1 MYLRSHVKAD
11 KGRHEHT
18 REAVEADCGARGRGQ
33 LGTAGRIKG
42 RTKAIIP
49 LDCWDLEVDTRL
61 DRLGSPG
68 RDSEQACLRRG
79 MSEGERAVITPRIG
93 WRKLTDP
100 GD

>member
-1 MYLRSHVKAD
+1 MYLRSREEAA

-18 REAVEADCGARGRGQ
+18 REAVEAVCGARGRGHV
-33 LGTAGRIKG
+33 GSAARSKG
-42 RTKAIIP
+42 RTRKTP
-49 LDCWDLEVDTRL
+49 VDCWDLGIPQLFHLRSAGKNS
-61 DRLGSPG
+61 R
-68 RDSEQACLRRG
+68 QACVRRG